1 MKKLLS
7 FLLSIMLIL
16 SVVPMGLFSIT
27 ASAATATSG
36 TTGDCTW
43 KLDGTVLTISGN
55 GAMGNYYGYGYT
67 GFSLPWGQS
76 VTEVIIKTGVT
87 SIGEHAFAGC
97 SELRSITIPD
107 SATSIGNAAFI
118 ECISLTSV
126 MIPGSITSIG
136 DEAFNGCRG
145 LRSITIPGSVTSIG
159 RGAFVNCRR
168 LTSVTIPESITSIGN
183 STFSSCTG
191 LTSVTIPNGVTN
203 IENFAFLD
211 CAGLTS
217 VIIPGSVTS
226 IGESAFERC
235 TGLTSITIP
244 NSVTSIGYFA
254 FRDCTGLTS
263 ITIPDSVTSI
273 GNFIFKGC
281 RSLTSVTIPDSIK
294 SIGTAFSGCTGLTS
308 ITIPNSVTSIGD
320 YAFSDCTGL
329 TNITIPSS
337 VTSIGNYVFKGCAGL
352 TSITIPNSIT
362 SIGDC
367 AFYDCKGLTSITMPN
382 SVTSIGYYAFKG
394 CKGLTSI
401 TIPNSVTSIGSSAFY
416 FCTGLTSIT
425 IPNSVTSIGDDV
437 FYYCTGLTS
446 ITIPDSVT
454 SIGSRAFSGCSGL
467 TSITIPNSITS
478 IGDCAFSGCTGITS
492 ITIPNS
498 VTSIGGSAFSGCTGI
513 TNIAIPDSIKSIGNN
528 AFSNCTNLNTV
539 TLPQYAVNKLI
550 FKNFKSIK
558 NIILDKNVTNVDVY
572 GFPGCTGLEKIYGY
586 NNVADSYAKKNNLT
600 FYSLDAPA
608 APKIKIIGV
617 NSIALEENAYY
628 QYSMNGNDW
637 KTENVFK
644 NLTPDTEYKF
654 YQRIYYADIKRLT
667 YTSPALTVKT
677 MQSKVDKP
685 ILIFNTTT
693 DVVLKEIEGYEY
705 SLDGITWQKSNVFSN
720 LNPSTQYN
728 FYQRIAETEIS
739 SASEK
744 SPALTVK
751 TFKNKV
757 NDAVK
762 VSLKE
767 LPVYNGKEIT
777 PKLTVTLYGKELDEN
792 KDYELEYSNNVNVG
806 NNAKVF
812 VKGKGEYAEIRYEFS
827 FPICAADISNAKI
840 TVSDEYYTGRKLK
853 PVPKIE
859 MNGVQLTEGVDF
871 VLQYESNIEIGTAKV
886 KVIGVGNYCGKT
898 IAAFKIERKN
908 TSTEYYKNVPFY
920 NGDRKEITVLKGTV
934 LEGIVQNI
942 DKYSTL
948 KPTYDIKEVLTFDPV
963 TYKNVYTK
971 KYTVSGVNSEN
982 KLNYTFNKTGTY
994 LVTCVWEEVRCK
1006 YRYEYVNGNRV
1017 AILES
1022 ETRTGIGQAGYI
1034 ITVVEPETGTPD
1046 YPDTPQPP
1054 KQLVAGVPIVQ
1065 GIRNI
1070 YLQPETNE
1078 ENEKLSNVTWKSSD
1092 QEIATVDNGKI
1103 TIKKSG
1109 KVIITAS
1116 CNGKNAIWELE
1127 FEPLNLEKY
1136 GSILRYDSEKQ
1147 TATVMFKNE
1156 VLIENVDYV
1165 LNKEKI
1171 GEMLIVTVRG
1181 INMFEGE
1188 LCSAFYSANGNKYY
1202 CEHVYSSNT
1211 DTVCSLCHEKRKL
1224 PYTLGDLNNDNKIN
1238 SLDGLLLLRYLNGW
1252 DVEIASPDA
1261 MDINGD
1267 SKVNSL
1273 DGLLLLRYLNGWDI
1287 DLGEETDPTPPSG
1300 GETENPNPPSED
1312 DDKSWSAAEVA
1323 TLKVSSNSIATDV
1336 SDFPVA
1342 CVTFK
1347 AFISAGGVYG
1357 KEQATIKATEIKSSI
1372 LKIRNQVNSLY
1383 ELVESR
1389 NDISYLDKDGK
1400 TYYLK
1405 QAYETAK
1412 SITDNLYSRNI
1423 SGTSTLA
1430 ESEEYVNLAQ
1440 ELWKACTLMN
1450 DIAKSV

>member
-27 ASAATATSG
+27 ASAVTATSG

-168 LTSVTIPESITSIGN
+168 LTSVTIPESVTSIGN

-281 RSLTSVTIPDSIK
+281 RGLTSVTIPDSIK

-446 ITIPDSVT
+446 ITIPNSITSIGDDVFYYCTGLTSITIPDSVT
-454 SIGSRAFSGCSGL
+454 SIGSR
-467 TSITIPNSITS
+467 
-478 IGDCAFSGCTGITS
+478 AFSGCTGITS

-558 NIILDKNVTNVDVY
+558 NIILDKNVTNVDDY

-608 APKIKIIGV
+608 APKIKKIGI

-628 QYSMNGNDW
+628 QYSMNGNAW
-637 KTENVFK
+637 QTGNVFE
-644 NLTPDTEYKF
+644 NLSPNTEYKF
-654 YQRIYYADIKRLT
+654 YQRIYYADINRLT
-667 YTSPALTVKT
+667 DASPALTAKT
-677 MQSKVDKP
+677 VQSKVDKP
-685 ILIFNTTT
+685 ILIVNTTT

-705 SLDGITWQKSNVFSN
+705 SLYGITWQKSNVFSN
-720 LNPSTQYN
+720 LNPSTRYK
-728 FYQRIAETEIS
+728 FYQRIAETDVS
-739 SASEK
+739 SASGK
-744 SPALTVK
+744 SDALIVK
-751 TFKNKV
+751 TVISKK
-757 NDAVK
+757 
-762 VSLKE
+762 
-767 LPVYNGKEIT
+767 T
-777 PKLTVTLYGKELDEN
+777 
-792 KDYELEYSNNVNVG
+792 
-806 NNAKVF
+806 
-812 VKGKGEYAEIRYEFS
+812 
-827 FPICAADISNAKI
+827 DISTA
-840 TVSDEYYTGRKLK
+840 TVDIESQSFTG
-853 PVPKIE
+853 VPKCPAPNVII
-859 MNGVQLTEGVDF
+859 NGIQLKQNRDYIVKYVD
-871 VLQYESNIEIGTAKV
+871 NTEIGTGTAII
-886 KVIGVGNYCGKT
+886 IGTNDYTGYCKGS
-898 IAAFKIERKN
+898 F
-908 TSTEYYKNVPFY
+908 
-920 NGDRKEITVLKGTV
+920 EITKQIFDTSSK
-934 LEGIVQNI
+934 EFNGIVNRTTDIKSGNVVVKGLTYITYTLMNSNGEPVEYKSGEIGSLSVSFKYLPAGKYYLDYSNRSAKAVMRMVNGVYKYVYEPYGPASYGSITINRLSENIYSTKPDKLIAEPQIKIDYKKFMLQVSSNTKNASLNNIKWSSNNSNCLSVDENGIVSVKKVGKATITAAIGDKTAKWEIDIEPIDIFSKINIISFEPEIHKICVGFDLEELRENI
-942 DKYSTL
+942 DYSVS
-948 KPTYDIKEVLTFDPV
+948 YKETS
-963 TYKNVYTK
+963 N
-971 KYTVSGVNSEN
+971 
-982 KLNYTFNKTGTY
+982 
-994 LVTCVWEEVRCK
+994 CVI
-1006 YRYEYVNGNRV
+1006 
-1017 AILES
+1017 ATI
-1022 ETRTGIGQAGYI
+1022 TGIGLFKNSFDVLLNKVTGEPCSAKNIKI
-1034 ITVVEPETGTPD
+1034 INAPQKIEYRINKETLDLRG
-1046 YPDTPQPP
+1046 
-1054 KQLVAGVPIVQ
+1054 
-1065 GIRNI
+1065 
-1070 YLQPETNE
+1070 
-1078 ENEKLSNVTWKSSD
+1078 
-1092 QEIATVDNGKI
+1092 GKI
-1103 TIKKSG
+1103 EVTLNSGEKVFLDMKEYMVSGFDNSKSG
-1109 KVIITAS
+1109 K
-1116 CNGKNAIWELE
+1116 
-1127 FEPLNLEKY
+1127 
-1136 GSILRYDSEKQ
+1136 Q
-1147 TATVMFKNE
+1147 TLKVTFANQSTTFDINIK
-1156 VLIENVDYV
+1156 DY
-1165 LNKEKI
+1165 KK
-1171 GEMLIVTVRG
+1171 
-1181 INMFEGE
+1181 
-1188 LCSAFYSANGNKYY
+1188 
-1202 CEHVYSSNT
+1202 
-1211 DTVCSLCHEKRKL
+1211 
-1224 PYTLGDLNNDNKIN
+1224 GDLNNDNKIN

-1252 DVEIASPDA
+1252 DVETVSPDA

-1336 SDFPVA
+1336 SDFLVA

-1400 TYYLK
+1400 TYYLR

>member
-1 MKKLLS
+1 
-7 FLLSIMLIL
+7 
-16 SVVPMGLFSIT
+16 MGLFSIT

-43 KLDGTVLTISGN
+43 SLDGTVLTISGK
-55 GAMGNYYGYGYT
+55 GKMGDYHQKVGTYA
-67 GFSLPWGQS
+67 PWGTS
-76 VTEVIIKTGVT
+76 ITEAVIEPGVTE
-87 SIGEHAFAGC
+87 IGADAFLNC
-97 SELRSITIPD
+97 NKLIRVTIPD
-107 SATSIGNAAFI
+107 TIEEIGNCAFYNCNNLKDIAVPISVTYIDCLAFYNTGYFLNKENWDGGVLYIGKYLIEAEADLSGGYKIKEGTVCIANSAFRYCGELDNVIVPDSIKNIGGAAFSDCTNLKQVTLSKNISKI
-118 ECISLTSV
+118 ESSTFYNCYALASIKIPDSV
-126 MIPGSITSIG
+126 ESIEG
-136 DEAFNGCRG
+136 FAFSYCKE
-145 LRSITIPGSVTSIG
+145 LKSVTMS
-159 RGAFVNCRR
+159 
-168 LTSVTIPESITSIGN
+168 
-183 STFSSCTG
+183 
-191 LTSVTIPNGVTN
+191 
-203 IENFAFLD
+203 D
-211 CAGLTS
+211 
-217 VIIPGSVTS
+217 
-226 IGESAFERC
+226 
-235 TGLTSITIP
+235 
-244 NSVTSIGYFA
+244 SVTSIGYAA
-254 FRDCTGLTS
+254 FDDCSNLTSVILSNSLTKIENNAFYNCRKLTS
-263 ITIPDSVTSI
+263 IVLPESVTSI
-273 GNFIFKGC
+273 GN
-281 RSLTSVTIPDSIK
+281 
-294 SIGTAFSGCTGLTS
+294 
-308 ITIPNSVTSIGD
+308 
-320 YAFSDCTGL
+320 
-329 TNITIPSS
+329 
-337 VTSIGNYVFKGCAGL
+337 
-352 TSITIPNSIT
+352 
-362 SIGDC
+362 
-367 AFYDCKGLTSITMPN
+367 
-382 SVTSIGYYAFKG
+382 
-394 CKGLTSI
+394 
-401 TIPNSVTSIGSSAFY
+401 
-416 FCTGLTSIT
+416 
-425 IPNSVTSIGDDV
+425 
-437 FYYCTGLTS
+437 
-446 ITIPDSVT
+446 
-454 SIGSRAFSGCSGL
+454 
-467 TSITIPNSITS
+467 
-478 IGDCAFSGCTGITS
+478 
-492 ITIPNS
+492 
-498 VTSIGGSAFSGCTGI
+498 
-513 TNIAIPDSIKSIGNN
+513 N
-528 AFSNCTNLNTV
+528 AFNC
-539 TLPQYAVNKLI
+539 
-550 FKNFKSIK
+550 
-558 NIILDKNVTNVDVY
+558 
-572 GFPGCTGLEKIYGY
+572 LEKIYGY
-586 NNVADSYAKKNNLT
+586 SIAASYADEHNLIFCSLNAPSSPQIKNVGSNYVIL
-600 FYSLDAPA
+600 
-608 APKIKIIGV
+608 
-617 NSIALEENAYY
+617 NENINY
-628 QYSMNGNDW
+628 QYSIDGINWQN
-637 KTENVFK
+637 KNTFK
-644 NLTPDTEYKF
+644 NLIPNTEYKF
-654 YQRIYYADIKRLT
+654 YQRIYYSDIDFTTAR
-667 YTSPALTVKT
+667 SPALTVT
-677 MQSKVDKP
+677 
-685 ILIFNTTT
+685 
-693 DVVLKEIEGYEY
+693 
-705 SLDGITWQKSNVFSN
+705 
-720 LNPSTQYN
+720 
-728 FYQRIAETEIS
+728 
-739 SASEK
+739 
-744 SPALTVK
+744 
-751 TFKNKV
+751 TFKTSNAV
-757 NDAVK
+757 N

-792 KDYELEYSNNVNVG
+792 KDYELEYSNNVNAG

-812 VKGKGEYAEIRYEFS
+812 VKGKGEYAVIRYEFCY
-827 FPICAADISNAKI
+827 PICVADISNAKI

-1252 DVEIASPDA
+1252 DVEIDSPNA

-1300 GETENPNPPSED
+1300 GETDNPTPPSED
-1312 DDKSWSAAEVA
+1312 DEKIWSVAEIA
-1323 TLKVSSNSIATDV
+1323 TLKVSTNSIATDV
-1336 SDFPVA
+1336 SDFLVA
-1342 CVTFK
+1342 CVSFK
-1347 AFISAGGVYG
+1347 TFISAGGVYG

-1383 ELVESR
+1383 KLVESR

-1400 TYYLK
+1400 TYYLR
-1405 QAYETAK
+1405 QAYQTAK

-1430 ESEEYVNLAQ
+1430 EAEEYVKLAQ